1 MLCNLMFLRWNWII
15 PSGSFSAALH
25 CVGVWNGVSEVY
37 FPHSYCYGEGE
48 EEWPVLVMHLRI
60 TEMVVSYSLKDEE
73 LKNLD
78 LSFLTEI

>member
-1 MLCNLMFLRWNWII
+1 MVRLVQRCTVLACGM
-15 PSGSFSAALH
+15 AY
-25 CVGVWNGVSEVY
+25 SEVY

-48 EEWPVLVMHLRI
+48 EEWPVFVMHLRI

-78 LSFLTEI
+78 LSFLT

>member
-1 MLCNLMFLRWNWII
+1 MEWRIQKFTFLTLIVN
-15 PSGSFSAALH
+15 
-25 CVGVWNGVSEVY
+25 
-37 FPHSYCYGEGE
+37 GEGE